1 MWINVIF
8 NSEFIHN
15 YFYTNFLGL
24 YGVEALIHKPTAPT
38 TITTIFLL
46 LSSLS
51 YCVFFMCI
59 KEDLF
64 MKFITEKSLLQ
75 DAISTVQKAITGKS
89 TMPILQGIYISAKD
103 STLTLIGSDID
114 VSIETKIE
122 ANIIEEGEI
131 VLDSR
136 LFGEIV
142 RKLPNDQIEI
152 TKIANNNIEIIC
164 QKSIVQL
171 IHMSGEEY
179 PNLPIVDEDVVLSI
193 PQKSLKNMIKSTI
206 FAISQDDTRPILTG
220 VLFEI
225 KDKKLNLVALDGYRV
240 AFRSENTDCS
250 YDKEAV
256 IPGKTLNEISKIL
269 NDSDD
274 EVQITFTNNQILF
287 NFGNTK
293 VISRLLEGEFIKY
306 SSIIPQEY
314 KLKLS
319 VRRDDMLSCIERAS
333 LMAKDGNTNLVKL
346 DIEEDVMV
354 VTSNSQLGKARE
366 EVNIN
371 LQGEGLKIAFNSK
384 YLIDVFKIMEE
395 DEVIMELT
403 SPVTPCVVRNKNEDN
418 CTYLL
423 LPVRLLNNN

>member
-1 MWINVIF
+1 
-8 NSEFIHN
+8 
-15 YFYTNFLGL
+15 
-24 YGVEALIHKPTAPT
+24 
-38 TITTIFLL
+38 
-46 LSSLS
+46 
-51 YCVFFMCI
+51 
-59 KEDLF
+59 

-75 DAISTVQKAITGKS
+75 DAISTVQKSITGKS
-89 TMPILQGIYISAKD
+89 TMPILQGIYISAKNN
-103 STLTLIGSDID
+103 TLTLIGSDID

-122 ANIIEEGEI
+122 ANIIEEGDI

-142 RKLPNDQIEI
+142 RKLPNAPIEVTSI
-152 TKIANNNIEIIC
+152 ENNNIEIIC
-164 QKSIVQL
+164 QKSTVQL
-171 IHMSGEEY
+171 IHMNADEY
-179 PNLPIVDEDVVLSI
+179 PNLPVVDEDVVLSI
-193 PQKSLKNMIKSTI
+193 SQKNLKNMIKSTI

-225 KDKKLNLVALDGYRV
+225 KEKRLNLVALDGYRV
-240 AFRSENTDCS
+240 AFRSENIDC
-250 YDKEAV
+250 DNNREAV

-274 EVQITFTNNQILF
+274 EVQITFTSNQILF

-314 KLKLS
+314 KLRLA
-319 VRRDDMLSCIERAS
+319 VRREDMLSCVERAS

-346 DIEEDVMV
+346 DIEDDVMV

-371 LQGEGLKIAFNSK
+371 LQGEGIKIAFNSK

-403 SPVTPCVVRNKNEDN
+403 SPVTPCVVKNKNEDN
-418 CTYLL
+418 STYLL

>member
-1 MWINVIF
+1 
-8 NSEFIHN
+8 
-15 YFYTNFLGL
+15 
-24 YGVEALIHKPTAPT
+24 
-38 TITTIFLL
+38 
-46 LSSLS
+46 
-51 YCVFFMCI
+51 
-59 KEDLF
+59 

-75 DAISTVQKAITGKS
+75 DAKSDVQKAITGKS
-89 TMPILQGIYISAKD
+89 TMPVLQGIYISAREGM
-103 STLTLIGSDID
+103 LTLIGSDIE

-136 LFGEIV
+136 LFGEII
-142 RKLPNDQIEI
+142 RKLPNDQVQITEIGNNTIEI
-152 TKIANNNIEIIC
+152 LC
-164 QKSIVQL
+164 QKSTVQL
-171 IHMSGEEY
+171 IHLNAEEY
-179 PNLPIVDEDVVLSI
+179 PSLPTVDEDVVLSI
-193 PQKSLKNMIKSTI
+193 SQKNLKNMIKSTI

-240 AFRSENTDCS
+240 AFRSEDIDCENN
-250 YDKEAV
+250 KEAV

-269 NDSDD
+269 NDSDND
-274 EVQITFTNNQILF
+274 VQITFTKNHILF

-306 SSIIPQEY
+306 SSIIPHEY
-314 KLKLS
+314 NLKVTVKRES
-319 VRRDDMLSCIERAS
+319 ILSCVERAS

-346 DIEEDVMV
+346 DIQGDNMI

-366 EVNIN
+366 EVNII

-395 DEVIMELT
+395 DEIILEFT
-403 SPVTPCVVRNKNEDN
+403 SSITPCVVKNKEKDN